1 MVLLQFKSIYR
12 GFKVVERLVEVADFP
27 MEVGVVAISIALFV
41 AKLIMLWIVVG
52 RNMVTLLI
60 YNTYSKMVWL
70 ITV

>member
-1 MVLLQFKSIYR
+1 
-12 GFKVVERLVEVADFP
+12 VVEGLVEVADLP
-27 MEVGVVAISIALFV
+27 MEVGVVTISIALSV
-41 AKLIMLWIVVG
+41 AKLIMLWTIVG

>member
-1 MVLLQFKSIYR
+1 
-12 GFKVVERLVEVADFP
+12 VVEGLVEVADLP
-27 MEVGVVAISIALFV
+27 MEVGVVTISIALYV
-41 AKLIMLWIVVG
+41 AKLIMLWTIVG

>member
-1 MVLLQFKSIYR
+1 
-12 GFKVVERLVEVADFP
+12 VADFP

-41 AKLIMLWIVVG
+41 AKLIMLWTVVG

-60 YNTYSKMVWL
+60 YNTYNKMVWL

>member
-1 MVLLQFKSIYR
+1 
-12 GFKVVERLVEVADFP
+12 

-60 YNTYSKMVWL
+60 YNTYNKMVWL